1 MPYYFF
7 IIHKFDFST
16 QIMIAPNE
24 DIYNHTIELLKIKE
38 DVSSFVVIKGEQVF
52 SNVSDLHI

>member
-1 MPYYFF
+1 MSDYFF
-7 IIHKFDFST
+7 IIHKFDFSI

-52 SNVSDLHI
+52 SNAFY